1 MDCQGLHKHKKILKK
16 FPQQYICKNCT
27 HPKGHFDYHSSQ
39 LRLQEAE
46 KLDSACKLENLFL
59 RDEPTSE
66 SEEVEVIDGKKEDD
80 ISKNIIR
87 EYGKNISL

>member
-1 MDCQGLHKHKKILKK
+1 
-16 FPQQYICKNCT
+16 
-27 HPKGHFDYHSSQ
+27 

-46 KLDSACKLENLFL
+46 KLDSACKRENLFL

-87 EYGKNISL
+87 KYGKNISL